1 MNSEKKE
8 IIFLQGLLTLII
20 FGHLFIFNKIP
31 LQFDELLMYEI
42 ISKFNYLNL
51 LDLLMKVE
59 IQMPFSYWMGK
70 TIFSIFGDSSLMM
83 RLPSLVFVL
92 IIPWAFY
99 KLARFTLPSRDA
111 LKAVCLLMMFHP
123 VLLFSGSMR
132 PYLLIV
138 LLALLILIEIK
149 RFFIEKSLD
158 RWSLRRRLFFG
169 VWLILISL
177 THPVGLAFAVLVQ
190 GIIIYNIPKYQKHFY
205 VYAALC
211 LLILVI
217 VVFHRQADIIYVS
230 QKKVDFSQLV
240 KYVKNSSYLSSGGA
254 FSFAVLMLISCF
266 NILLIKKRVSFKQ
279 IDSFHLIIFFVPIL
293 TGAFLSII
301 PGNYIYP
308 RHLMLC
314 LPSLAFLL
322 IQVINSITKNKIARN
337 IIFLILILILAHKSF
352 IKEKIHSQ
360 PYEIDS
366 LKIAQKSMEL
376 SKGVL
381 PIVTCGNCFSYYI
394 KDNNL
399 HCVGRYFTK
408 SLWESN
414 IEEQIFIDTDYS
426 GKFCKERYRG
436 RLFLIDES
444 YRFKGGT
451 VMRLK
456 PIKN

>member
-1 MNSEKKE
+1 MSNEKKE
-8 IIFLQGLLTLII
+8 IIFLQSLLGLIV

-42 ISKFNYLNL
+42 ISKFNYLNI

-70 TIFSIFGDSSLMM
+70 AIFSIFDDSSFMM
-83 RLPSLVFVL
+83 RLPSLVFAL
-92 IIPWAFY
+92 IIPWSFF
-99 KLARFTLPSRDA
+99 KLARFTLTKSDA

-123 VLLFSGSMR
+123 VLQFSGSMR

-138 LLALLILIEIK
+138 FLTLLISIELK
-149 RFFIEKSLD
+149 NFFSEGTLD
-158 RWSLRRRLFFG
+158 SWSLRRKLFFG

-190 GIIIYNIPKYQKHFY
+190 GIIIYNIPKYQKYFY
-205 VYAALC
+205 LYSSLW
-211 LLILVI
+211 LLILAF
-217 VVFHRQADIIYVS
+217 VVFQRQADIIYVS

-240 KYVKNSSYLSSGGA
+240 KYIKNSSYLSSGGV

-266 NILLIKKRVSFKQ
+266 NILLLKKRVSFKQ
-279 IDSFHLIIFFVPIL
+279 LDSFHLIIFFVPLL

-322 IQVINSITKNKIARN
+322 IQLINIITKNKTTRN
-337 IIFLILILILAHKSF
+337 GIFLILILILAYKSF
-352 IKEKIHSQ
+352 IKEKIYSQ
-360 PYEIDS
+360 AYEIDS

-394 KDNNL
+394 KDSNL

-408 SLWESN
+408 SLWEKN
-414 IEEQIFIDTDYS
+414 IEDQVFIDTDY
-426 GKFCKERYRG
+426 GGEFCKERYRG
-436 RLFLIDES
+436 RLFLIEES
-444 YRFKGGT
+444 YRFRGGT

-456 PIKN
+456 PIKS